1 MPPTNK
7 GRQTEA
13 AFLDAARRTFA
24 EKGYLNTKIADISA
38 AAGRST
44 GSFYNYY
51 DSKDR
56 LLEAL
61 LDQFSEEVVEQSL
74 ATRHTDPEA
83 SVRAAVTAYWTT
95 YKKYLPE
102 IIGLF
107 QMSMLDDDFRARW
120 HANRVSGV
128 KQVLSGLRGAERAG
142 YAVGLPLEPL
152 ASALVATL
160 ESTCWTWLAVRGD
173 EAGPVPDDDTAIEIL
188 TAIWYRTVFGAGPAT
203 SAPPARSAP

>member
-13 AFLDAARRTFA
+13 AFLDAARRCFA
-24 EKGYLNTKIADISA
+24 DKGYLNTKISDIAA

-51 DSKDR
+51 DNKDQ

-61 LDQFSEEVVEQSL
+61 LDQFSNEVVEGSL
-74 ATRHTDPEA
+74 ATRHADPEA
-83 SVRAAVTAYWTT
+83 GVRAAVTSYWTT

-107 QMSMLDDDFRARW
+107 QMSMLDDEFRDRW
-120 HANRVSGV
+120 HANRASGI
-128 KQVLSGLRGAERAG
+128 KQVLAGLHIAERAG
-142 YAVGLPLEPL
+142 YHIGLPLEPL
-152 ASALVATL
+152 ASALVNTL
-160 ESTCWTWLAVRGD
+160 ESSCWSWLAVRG
-173 EAGPVPDDDTAIEIL
+173 GVVGSIPDDDTAIDIL
-188 TAIWYRTVFGAGPAT
+188 TTIWYRTVYRSGPHIQ
-203 SAPPARSAP
+203 R

>member
-24 EKGYLNTKIADISA
+24 EKGYLNTKISDISA

-61 LDQFSEEVVEQSL
+61 LDQFSDEVVEQSL
-74 ATRHTDPEA
+74 ATRHSEPEA

-107 QMSMLDDDFRARW
+107 QISMTDDDFRNRW
-120 HANRVSGV
+120 LANRVSGV
-128 KQVLSGLRGAERAG
+128 KQVLSGLHSAERAG
-142 YAVGLPLEPL
+142 YSIGLPLEPL

-173 EAGPVPDDDTAIEIL
+173 AAGPVPDDDTAIEIL
-188 TAIWYRTVFGAGPAT
+188 TAIWYRTVFGSGLAD
-203 SAPPARSAP
+203 

>member
-24 EKGYLNTKIADISA
+24 EKGYLNTKISDISA

-61 LDQFSEEVVEQSL
+61 LDQFSDEVVEQSL
-74 ATRHTDPEA
+74 ATRHTEPEA

-107 QMSMLDDDFRARW
+107 QMSMTDDDFRNRW
-120 HANRVSGV
+120 LANRVSGV
-128 KQVLSGLRGAERAG
+128 KQVLSGLHGAERAG
-142 YAVGLPLEPL
+142 YSIGLPLEPL

-173 EAGPVPDDDTAIEIL
+173 AAGPVPDDDTAIEIL
-188 TAIWYRTVFGAGPAT
+188 TAIWYRTVFGAGPAQ
-203 SAPPARSAP
+203 SAP

>member
-13 AFLDAARRTFA
+13 AFLDAARRCFA
-24 EKGYLNTKIADISA
+24 DLGYLNTKISDIAA

-51 DSKDR
+51 DNKDQ

-61 LDQFSEEVVEQSL
+61 LDQFSDEVVEGSL
-74 ATRHTDPEA
+74 ATRHADPEA
-83 SVRAAVTAYWTT
+83 GVRAAVTAYWST

-107 QMSMLDDDFRARW
+107 QMSMLDDEFRDRW
-120 HANRVSGV
+120 HANRASGI
-128 KQVLSGLRGAERAG
+128 KQVLAGLHSAERAG
-142 YAVGLPLEPL
+142 YDVGLPLEPL
-152 ASALVATL
+152 ASALVNTL
-160 ESTCWTWLAVRGD
+160 ESSCWSWLAVRG
-173 EAGPVPDDDTAIEIL
+173 GVVGSIPDDETAIDIL
-188 TAIWYRTVFGAGPAT
+188 TTIWYRTVYRSGPHI
-203 SAPPARSAP
+203 RR